1 MREIP
6 PFPPLL
12 LCGHEGDAGLVSC
25 LSKCLVS
32 GTETRKAA
40 GVGGEEAGHA
50 AGPVVDLKLRPV
62 GLVGAGLGA
71 VVPVVGSCQQMLV
84 FIARKYYQIILT
96 AGNLPDWTRNISVIK
111 LFHFVVTIFT
121 R

>member
-1 MREIP
+1 M
-6 PFPPLL
+6 
-12 LCGHEGDAGLVSC
+12 SC
-25 LSKCLVS
+25 LSKGLVG
-32 GTETRKAA
+32 GTETGKAA

-50 AGPVVDLKLRPV
+50 ARPVVDLKLRPV